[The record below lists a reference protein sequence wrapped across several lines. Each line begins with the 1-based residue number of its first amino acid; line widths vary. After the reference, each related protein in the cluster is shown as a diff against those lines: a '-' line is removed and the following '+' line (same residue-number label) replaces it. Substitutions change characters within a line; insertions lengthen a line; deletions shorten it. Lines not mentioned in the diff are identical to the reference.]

1 MCQILQGLAYMHSRN
16 IYHRDV
22 KPENVIYNP
31 QTGMVKIIDFGFACI
46 SKERLR
52 VFCGTPSYM
61 SPEIVGSQAYNG
73 ASADIW
79 ACGVMLYALLTGTV
93 PFKAQTEKEL
103 FRKIQR
109 GVYSYALQSYNQMV
123 SNKAAYPSQIASFDT
138 RIQPQ

>member
-1 MCQILQGLAYMHSRN
+1 MHARN
-16 IYHRDV
+16 ISHRDV
-22 KPENVIYNP
+22 KPENIIYNP
-31 QTGMVKIIDFGFACI
+31 STGMIKIIDFGFACI

-61 SPEIVGSQAYNG
+61 CPEIVGNQAYSG
-73 ASADIW
+73 AAADVW

-123 SNKAAYPSQIASFDT
+123 NSKATYPSQLASFDT
-138 RIQPQ
+138 RIQS